1 MAANSTGPRNYR
13 LNTICNN
20 SVIAETLSTC
30 KGFSFHD
37 FGHKY
42 VCPVTL
48 ICHIL
53 FFHPGLGVGCVQ
65 VQLDHALANKL
76 RISRIPS
83 IVGVINGKLHH
94 FGGKWGL
101 YEIRDFIRSMF
112 PSDLITQVRYLVFC
126 TVSSW

>member
-1 MAANSTGPRNYR
+1 MI
-13 LNTICNN
+13 LVVC
-20 SVIAETLSTC
+20 IA
-30 KGFSFHD
+30 
-37 FGHKY
+37 
-42 VCPVTL
+42 TL
-48 ICHIL
+48 ICHIR
-53 FFHPGLGVGCVQ
+53 FFHPGLGVGSVQ

-112 PSDLITQVRYLVFC
+112 PSDLITQVRSFVFVQFPRC
-126 TVSSW
+126 RILMPKMPFILHHSESKIE